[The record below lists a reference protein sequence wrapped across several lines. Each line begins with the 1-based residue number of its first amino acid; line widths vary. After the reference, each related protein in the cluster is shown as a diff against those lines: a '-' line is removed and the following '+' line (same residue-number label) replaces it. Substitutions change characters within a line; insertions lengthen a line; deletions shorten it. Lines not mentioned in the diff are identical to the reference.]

1 VDFTKHLAKAQ
12 EALRRRHWD
21 FAVDLYRQLLDL
33 SPDLGEARAG
43 LREALRRRHEAKP
56 SGMFSR
62 ALGGAVPLGKAH
74 TLLKVGRHDAA
85 ARALE
90 DYLSRSPLDE
100 SANLMLGR
108 ALEAAGHRRSALA
121 VYEFL
126 AEIAPKNPEG
136 LKAAGALSLAA
147 GEHPKALGYYER
159 ALEVD
164 PRDQEALKA
173 RKNLAAEAALSAGRF
188 DQVGHSREQVVD
200 AQEVQRLER
209 RQRLHLSE
217 EELRSE
223 LERLETRFAEEPRDV
238 DLMLEL
244 SGVHE
249 RLGDPDAALEFAERA
264 RSYRKDDF
272 ELLCR
277 IGDLTAKGIKLRLRQ
292 ADKDGD
298 RQAADRL
305 ERELL
310 EAELVD
316 HRRRVELRPAE
327 PALRVGLARRLMR
340 AEDWDGALAE
350 LQRSGG
356 DTRLAR
362 DVAQAKGRCFEAK
375 GFLDL
380 AAKEY
385 EGALEGLPASDERA
399 KEILYTLGALAERE
413 GDPERARSWY
423 ARLYEQDIAYRDVSE
438 KMEALRRG

>member
-1 VDFTKHLAKAQ
+1 MDFSKHLAKAQ

-56 SGMFSR
+56 AGLFSR

-74 TLLKVGRHDAA
+74 TLAKLGRHDAA
-85 ARALE
+85 AKALE
-90 DYLSRSPLDE
+90 DYLAKAPMDE
-100 SANLMLGR
+100 AANLLLGQS
-108 ALEAAGHRRSALA
+108 LEAAGHRRSALA
-121 VYEFL
+121 VYEFV

-147 GEHPKALGYYER
+147 GEHPKALEYYER
-159 ALEVD
+159 ALEID

-173 RKNLAAEAALSAGRF
+173 RKNLAAEAALAAGRY
-188 DQVGHSREQVVD
+188 DQVAHSREQLAD
-200 AQEVQRLER
+200 AQEAQRLER

-217 EELRSE
+217 DELRAE
-223 LERLETRFAEEPRDV
+223 LTRLETRFAEEPRDV
-238 DLMLEL
+238 ELMVEL

-249 RLGDPDAALEFAERA
+249 RLGDLEAALELAQRA
-264 RSYRKDDF
+264 RSYRKGDF

-277 IGDLTAKGIKLRLRQ
+277 VGDLTAKGIKLRLRQ

-298 RQAADRL
+298 REAADRL

-310 EAELVD
+310 EAELAD
-316 HRRRVELRPAE
+316 HRLRVELRPAE
-327 PALRVGLARRLMR
+327 AALRLGLARRLMR
-340 AEDWDGALAE
+340 AGEWDGALAE
-350 LQRSGG
+350 LQRCGG
-356 DTRLAR
+356 DGRVAR

-385 EGALEGLPASDERA
+385 EAALAGLPASDERA

-413 GDPERARSWY
+413 GDPERARAWY
-423 ARLYEQDIAYRDVSE
+423 ARVYEQDIAYRDISE